1 MKQEIYKYFKKDYTG
16 VLLALIVLAGALLRI
31 PLLNSYPMER
41 DEFARVVPE
50 FTFTS
55 LVPPGFLFLIKLSA
69 YFFKYSD
76 LGYRLPVYIFGVL
89 SIILIYYL
97 GKTFFGKIEG
107 LLASFMLAGFLK
119 HISFSNQTK
128 EYIPMM
134 FFAILSSLL
143 AYKIIFDQGEK
154 KFLYLAFGLATLTA
168 IFFSSYFCFLV
179 FAYQLAIILV
189 VFIFRK
195 RARLKKLLTSAR
207 RASKSHLKALGV
219 AVILLLVL
227 FFLWRAMNSYF
238 GIRIV
243 FPKLPVAIK
252 YFHETAYFVTRDKDY
267 AHLTEGLLLLGLV
280 VSLLLSRYRKGYL
293 YLVAFGALDIFLVS
307 GVKFAHAAFPLHYP
321 RYHSFWLPLYV
332 VAVAGSM
339 GGLSCLARKAVTRI
353 IWKLGIRRSP
363 LTVIVKT
370 SVAGLILILFV
381 GYNLKH
387 MVPMIRWYYT
397 LPEQVVMNFK
407 DAGRYLTLN
416 MKRGDTLV
424 RLKNFSM
431 EQKFNHVNHYLD
443 PTLFLKIN
451 YSIFPE
457 RISKNNWYVPL
468 RTGDED
474 PWGFSDWLVVE
485 KIRPTLRFH
494 EPYIWKLG
502 YFGPLVATREIE
514 NKTNWRTSSTISGE
528 NLAFAFDGNEQTVWG
543 GPIKTG
549 DYLVLDLGKRH
560 LVNSINYNFNQYF
573 PQNFILWTSQDGA
586 SWQNVF
592 SLATP
597 GFNTHNFS
605 KIFFKPTD
613 ARFIKLEFVVDP
625 LTINKRVEIQEI
637 EVLEAYERS
646 VGIDREDVF
655 NAEPVRR
662 FNFSDSPEGWFD
674 KEGIANLRAGGGE
687 LRGQIFRGNAK
698 LEVFLPDLS
707 ENSSRVNLI
716 NFALKVDRGKY
727 AAIGLKTKEEIF
739 WIREIEIDPDNLPH
753 YYSLNLDD
761 SRFPENL
768 REKIERVIFIPS
780 DTVGAE
786 FGLDFFSLDK
796 RNLPGIQVADQES
809 PNGLAQMIPYN
820 PEVDYIFNQFGER
833 LELGKGEY
841 VAHFKIKAESIDPDW
856 KEKLKPRPNWRLYS
870 YIESKDVSDSDI
882 LYISLETT
890 RGTFYE
896 SPAYLNVHGETF
908 QEAGKYYEFSMRFRA
923 NGREKLFFQAW
934 SPRHRRY
941 PANLYITFPEIEKI
955 K

>member
-1 MKQEIYKYFKKDYTG
+1 MKRKIYKYFKKDYTN
-16 VLLALIVLAGALLRI
+16 VLLVLIVLAGAVLRL

-50 FTFTS
+50 FSLTS

-69 YFFKYSD
+69 YLFKYSD
-76 LGYRLPVYIFGVL
+76 LGYRLPVYIFGVS

-119 HISFSNQTK
+119 HISSSNQTK
-128 EYIPMM
+128 EYVPLM
-134 FFAILSSLL
+134 FFTILSTILV
-143 AYKIIFDQGEK
+143 YKILFEK
-154 KFLYLAFGLATLTA
+154 DNKKTLYPVFIMVSLVALLL
-168 IFFSSYFCFLV
+168 SSYFHFLV
-179 FAYQLAIILV
+179 TVYQVIIIISVTCFRNRFRIKDFLRSIGRSQKYLFLTLGMMVSFTFLSWLV
-189 VFIFRK
+189 WQAF
-195 RARLKKLLTSAR
+195 
-207 RASKSHLKALGV
+207 
-219 AVILLLVL
+219 
-227 FFLWRAMNSYF
+227 NSYF
-238 GIRIV
+238 GVHFIWPEYSTI
-243 FPKLPVAIK
+243 AN
-252 YFHETAYFVTRDKDY
+252 YFHEMAYFVTRDKDY

-280 VSLLLSRYRKGYL
+280 VSLFLSRYRKGYL

-307 GVKFAHAAFPLHYP
+307 GVKFAHAAFPFHYP
-321 RYHSFWLPLYV
+321 RYHSFWLPLYI
-332 VAVAGSM
+332 VAIAASV
-339 GGLSCLARKAVTRI
+339 GGLSCLARKTVVRT
-353 IWKLGIRRSP
+353 IWKLGIRRSF
-363 LTVIVKT
+363 LIAIVKT

-387 MVPMIRWYYT
+387 MIPMIRWYYT

-407 DAGRYLTLN
+407 DAGRYLTFN

-457 RISKNNWYVPL
+457 RTSKNNWYVPL

-485 KIRPTLRFH
+485 KIRPSLEFQ
-494 EPYIWKLG
+494 EPCIWKLD
-502 YFGPLVATREIE
+502 YFGPLVATRKIE
-514 NKTNWRTSSTISGE
+514 NKTNWRASSTISGG
-528 NLAFAFDGNEQTVWG
+528 NLAFAFDGNEETVWG

-549 DYLVLDLGKRH
+549 DYFLLDLGRSQ
-560 LVNSINYNFNQYF
+560 LINSINYNFNQYF
-573 PQNFILWTSQDGA
+573 PQNFTLWVSQDGT

-592 SLATP
+592 SLTTP
-597 GFNTHNFS
+597 GFNTYNFS

-613 ARFIKLEFVVDP
+613 VRFIKLEFIVDP
-625 LTINKRVEIQEI
+625 LTINKRVETQEI
-637 EVLEAYERS
+637 EVLEVYEKNI
-646 VGIDREDVF
+646 GINRESVF
-655 NAEPVRR
+655 NAEPVKR
-662 FNFSDSPEGWFD
+662 FNFSDSPEGWFSG
-674 KEGIANLRAGGGE
+674 EGITNLRVEGGE

-698 LEVFLPDLS
+698 LEVPLPSLL
-707 ENSSRVNLI
+707 ENSSRVNLV

-727 AAIGLKTKEEIF
+727 ATVGLKTKEETL
-739 WIREIEIDPDNLPH
+739 WIREIEIEPDNLSH

-761 SRFPENL
+761 SRFLENL
-768 REKIERVIFIPS
+768 RERIEGVIFVPS
-780 DTVGAE
+780 DEVGAE
-786 FGLDFFSLDK
+786 FGLDFFSLDQ

-809 PNGLAQMIPYN
+809 PNGLAQMIPYD

-833 LELGKGEY
+833 LELEKGEY
-841 VAHFKIKAESIDPDW
+841 LAHFKIKADSIDPDW

-896 SPAYLNVHGETF
+896 SAAYLNVHGEIF
-908 QEAGKYYEFSMRFRA
+908 QEAGKYYEFSMRFKA
-923 NGREKLFFQAW
+923 DGREKLFFQAW